1 METEPHVIGL
11 DDLAELLDEQEAIGK
26 TLHPGNNP
34 VQMDNFILDKTLDV
48 QGSSME
54 VKVEVKTAK
63 QSNQVCLDLFE
74 YFLI

>member
-11 DDLAELLDEQEAIGK
+11 DELAALLDEQEAIGK
-26 TLHPGNNP
+26 ILPHGNNQ
-34 VQMDNFILDKTLDV
+34 VEIDYNILDEILTA

-63 QSNQVCLDLFE
+63 QSNQVCLDLF
-74 YFLI
+74 

>member
-11 DDLAELLDEQEAIGK
+11 DELAALLDEQKAIGK
-26 TLHPGNNP
+26 TLPHGNNQ
-34 VQMDNFILDKTLDV
+34 VEMDYNILDEILTA

-63 QSNQVCLDLFE
+63 QSNQVCLDLF
-74 YFLI
+74 